1 MAQGIITEI
10 GRKKL
15 CMAHSGDITLPPI
28 VQMGFGSGGIDS
40 SENVIE
46 PTGTEKAMVTELL
59 RKNIDSHCHI
69 PTEQATCRYTVKLHR
84 TELAGKQISE
94 QALFDAEG
102 DMVAYKTFLAKGKDE
117 DMEFVFDMD
126 EIF

>member
-28 VQMGFGSGGIDS
+28 TQMGFGSGGIDS
-40 SENVIE
+40 SGNVIE
-46 PTGTEKAMVTELL
+46 LIGTEKTMVTELL

-69 PTEQATCRYTVKLHR
+69 STEQATCRYTVKLYR
-84 TELAGKQISE
+84 SELAGKQISE